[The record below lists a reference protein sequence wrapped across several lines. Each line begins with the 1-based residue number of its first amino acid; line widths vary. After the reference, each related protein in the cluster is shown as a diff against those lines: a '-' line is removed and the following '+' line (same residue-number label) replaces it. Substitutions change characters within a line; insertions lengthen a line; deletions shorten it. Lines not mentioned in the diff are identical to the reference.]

1 MSRAHH
7 QVRIIRVF
15 HHPVVLMYGAEARGN
30 DDIRGGADDG
40 PLDYACVNERDLG
53 YYVPQLSDMATVS
66 KIVDEPIK
74 DVVWYVHWQKMIPQG
89 GTDNSERPRLNHS
102 CPRPGN
108 KEVPSIQR
116 AKWMLR
122 CGGEG

>member
-15 HHPVVLMYGAEARGN
+15 HHPVVLMYGAEARGY

-40 PLDYACVNERDLG
+40 PLDYACVDERDLQG

-66 KIVDEPIK
+66 KIVDEPIE
-74 DVVWYVHWQKMIPQG
+74 DVVWYVHWQDLLHQSAVPDSVKGAGEI
-89 GTDNSERPRLNHS
+89 H
-102 CPRPGN
+102 GN
-108 KEVPSIQR
+108 QYHIVVILQ
-116 AKWMLR
+116 
-122 CGGEG
+122 

>member
-30 DDIRGGADDG
+30 DDIRGGADDR

-66 KIVDEPIK
+66 KIDNEPIK
-74 DVVWYVHWQKMIPQG
+74 DVVWYVHWQDLLHQSAVPDSVK
-89 GTDNSERPRLNHS
+89 GTGEVHGNQNH
-102 CPRPGN
+102 
-108 KEVPSIQR
+108 EVIILQ
-116 AKWMLR
+116 
-122 CGGEG
+122 

>member
-53 YYVPQLSDMATVS
+53 NSKNERDLGNSKNYIELFKVTTQRRSQL
-66 KIVDEPIK
+66 KCK
-74 DVVWYVHWQKMIPQG
+74 QKGRFANDLEMCRYSG
-89 GTDNSERPRLNHS
+89 L
-102 CPRPGN
+102 GN
-108 KEVPSIQR
+108 RRSS
-116 AKWMLR
+116 
-122 CGGEG
+122 